1 MLPPTIAPITGP
13 LHQRVQEIAAGAA
26 VAAGA
31 ARALDLRDGGR
42 ALRDGR
48 LDGAIGDAAAEAD
61 DHARGLPWA
70 AGDAIMRGAFRSLRV
85 LIPRWLG
92 IPN

>member
-1 MLPPTIAPITGP
+1 MLPRTIAPITGP
-13 LHQRVQEIAAGAA
+13 FHQRVQEIAAGAA

-48 LDGAIGDAAAEAD
+48 LDGAIGDAAAETD
-61 DHARGLPWA
+61 DHARGLRGA
-70 AGDAIMRGAFRSLRV
+70 AGDSIMRGAFRSLRGV
-85 LIPRWLG
+85 IRGWLG

>member
-13 LHQRVQEIAAGAA
+13 FHQRVQEIAAGAA

-48 LDGAIGDAAAEAD
+48 LDGAIGHAAAETD
-61 DHARGLPWA
+61 DHARGL
-70 AGDAIMRGAFRSLRV
+70 RGAAACGAIIRERSV
-85 LIPRWLG
+85 LLG
-92 IPN
+92 ASYCDG